1 MKKLKWIIF
10 GILLLCFGMIAYL
23 VLSNKTTGFDDFVYN
38 SVIIYRNDLMT
49 GFFKFITFFA
59 SEIMV
64 VLVSLIIFLFF
75 KNKKY
80 GMVVTI
86 NAICILILNVCLKLI
101 FMRERPLDIMII
113 TENGYSF
120 PSGHAMAALGFYGF
134 IIYLLWHMNLGKK
147 AKVIFSI
154 LLSILIILIGMSR
167 IYLGVHY
174 ASDVLAGYLVSAA
187 YLIIY
192 ITVVKRY
199 LWGAVND

>member
-1 MKKLKWIIF
+1 MKKIKWIIF